1 MNYLNT
7 FIDIFYFLIAPI
19 LGIIGIIFT
28 IGLIMLI
35 SHIIKD
41 EINKEKERR

>member
-7 FIDIFYFLIAPI
+7 FINIFYFLIAPI

-35 SHIIKD
+35 SYIIKD
-41 EINKEKERR
+41 EIKREKERK

>member
-7 FIDIFYFLIAPI
+7 FINIFYFLIAPI

-28 IGLIMLI
+28 IGLVMLI
-35 SHIIKD
+35 SYIIKD
-41 EINKEKERR
+41 EIKREKGHK

>member
-7 FIDIFYFLIAPI
+7 FINIFYFLIAPI

-28 IGLIMLI
+28 IGLVMLI
-35 SHIIKD
+35 SYIIKD
-41 EINKEKERR
+41 EIKREKERK

>member
-28 IGLIMLI
+28 IGLVMLI
-35 SHIIKD
+35 SYIIKD
-41 EINKEKERR
+41 EIKREKERK